1 MLKLNRGRSN
11 RGDTTVK
18 VAVITAIG
26 AIIVALI
33 TAYLHP
39 NPSNGNNQPN
49 IDVEKIIQQ
58 QQQMLA
64 EILQLQA
71 ELQNAHNPADAAR
84 LQKTKVRL
92 EQQVATLGS
101 TLQRVP
107 TNPGNARL
115 RITQSDLQRR
125 VAGLRVPNQ

>member
-1 MLKLNRGRSN
+1 MTSRLVKTLPIRPGRRWISFNRETGTLMLKLNRGRSN

-71 ELQNAHNPADAAR
+71 ELQNAHNPADAA
-84 LQKTKVRL
+84 
-92 EQQVATLGS
+92 
-101 TLQRVP
+101 
-107 TNPGNARL
+107 
-115 RITQSDLQRR
+115 
-125 VAGLRVPNQ
+125 